1 MATAQHQRPLESG
14 VHRDL
19 EGRLNYADYLC
30 LDRLLSAQHP
40 LTSPPHHDE
49 MLFIIQHQVGELWFK
64 LSLYELRAA
73 RDPYAR
79 TTSILCEDSRASR
92 PCRDSCSSNGESL
105 RH

>member
-19 EGRLNYADYLC
+19 ERRLNYADYLC

-40 LTSPPHHDE
+40 LASPPHHDE
-49 MLFIIQHQVGELWFK
+49 MLFIVQHQVGELWFK

-73 RDPYAR
+73 RDRIRADDLN
-79 TTSILCEDSRASR
+79 SCEKILAQSQGRAETVVRAMGS
-92 PCRDSCSSNGESL
+92 P
-105 RH
+105 